1 MRSNWISAVALMATV
16 FGLWAGITPAHAEA
30 VDAAKHQAAGQGE
43 SGGHGGAD
51 AHAAPNPLG
60 FDPDLAIATAIIFL
74 VLLGFLWFFA
84 WAPISEALERR
95 EHTIAENIAS
105 AERVAADAK
114 VMLADYDRKLA
125 GAADEVRGMLEEAR
139 RDAEATKQEIVAE
152 ARVAAKAEQDR
163 AMREIGVAKDAAL
176 KELAERS
183 ADLAVELAGK
193 LIRTKLT
200 KDDHAGLVNDALGKF
215 VGTAAS
221 RN

>member
-1 MRSNWISAVALMATV
+1 MVSGKR
-16 FGLWAGITPAHAEA
+16 LWAPLVTMIVCGCLWGYCASAM
-30 VDAAKHQAAGQGE
+30 AAPVTNEDQAAGQKAGA
-43 SGGHGGAD
+43 HGGANE
-51 AHAAPNPLG
+51 HGAPNPLII
-60 FDPDLAIATAIIFL
+60 DPDLAIFTAVIFA
-74 VLLGFLWFFA
+74 VLLIVLTKFA
-84 WAPISEALERR
+84 WKPISEALERR
-95 EHTIAENIAS
+95 EHSIADNIAS

-114 VMLADYDRKLA
+114 LMLADYERKLS
-125 GAADEVRGMLEEAR
+125 GAADEVRAMLEEAR

-163 AMREIGVAKDAAL
+163 AMREIGTAKDAAL

-193 LIRTKLT
+193 LIRAKLT

-215 VGTAAS
+215 ADSAAS

>member
-1 MRSNWISAVALMATV
+1 LFV
-16 FGLWAGITPAHAEA
+16 LW
-30 VDAAKHQAAGQGE
+30 
-43 SGGHGGAD
+43 
-51 AHAAPNPLG
+51 L
-60 FDPDLAIATAIIFL
+60 
-74 VLLGFLWFFA
+74 FA
-84 WAPISEALERR
+84 WKPIAEALERR

-114 VMLADYDRKLA
+114 VMLADYERKLA

-163 AMREIGVAKDAAL
+163 ATREIGLAKDAAL

-200 KDDHAGLVNDALGKF
+200 KEDHAVLVNDALGTF
-215 VGTAAS
+215 VSTSPS

>member
-1 MRSNWISAVALMATV
+1 MTSGKRLLHSLLAIVFFGCLCATV
-16 FGLWAGITPAHAEA
+16 IAAPAVEGDKAA
-30 VDAAKHQAAGQGE
+30 VHDADNHP
-43 SGGHGGAD
+43 
-51 AHAAPNPLG
+51 APNPLVI
-60 FDPDLAIATAIIFL
+60 DPDLAIFTALIFGVLLL
-74 VLLGFLWFFA
+74 VLWWFA
-84 WAPISEALERR
+84 WKPISEALERR

-114 VMLADYDRKLA
+114 VMLADYERKLS

-139 RDAEATKQEIVAE
+139 RDAEATKQEIVTE

-163 AMREIGVAKDAAL
+163 ATREIGVAKDAAL

-215 VGTAAS
+215 VGSAAS